1 LDVFGLHQILEKP
14 TRVTK
19 SSKTLIDHLITNF
32 PQRIADTG
40 IIPCSIVSDH
50 DGIYASINVRVPR
63 FEARHKYIRDIK
75 SLNESLFIE
84 DFSTLPLSVIAYS
97 DDPDEQLESLT
108 SLFVECL
115 ERHAPLR
122 RVRVTRPPA
131 PWMKSPN
138 IQTLQKER
146 DNLRYKAHKSD
157 ADNGV
162 WAAFR
167 LVRNNLKSAIRSA
180 RKAFIEKA
188 LSSNKSRDV
197 WRVIHRILKPNP
209 KSLRVDPDELNT
221 HFATTAERTLEASA
235 VSLSDLTSLTDNL
248 PEQSSNGDQF
258 NLKPVTQEDV
268 FKCIRSLRSD
278 CSTGVDNIP
287 ARFVKLV
294 AQHLACPLTSII
306 NKCIS
311 NAYFPKLWKIARFS
325 PIPKVENPTS
335 NDQLRPISILPVLSK
350 VFEKLVAGQMSEFAE
365 RAALLPDRISGFRKG
380 HSTTSVLLGIRDD
393 IRHAMKKG
401 EITLMVLA
409 DFSKAFDTICF
420 KSTIEKFL
428 SWASQR
434 PS

>member
-1 LDVFGLHQILEKP
+1 
-14 TRVTK
+14 
-19 SSKTLIDHLITNF
+19 
-32 PQRIADTG
+32 
-40 IIPCSIVSDH
+40 
-50 DGIYASINVRVPR
+50 
-63 FEARHKYIRDIK
+63 
-75 SLNESLFIE
+75 
-84 DFSTLPLSVIAYS
+84 
-97 DDPDEQLESLT
+97 
-108 SLFVECL
+108 
-115 ERHAPLR
+115 
-122 RVRVTRPPA
+122 
-131 PWMKSPN
+131 MKSPN

-188 LSSNKSRDV
+188 LSSNKSRDI

-209 KSLRVDPDELNT
+209 KPLRIDPDELNT
-221 HFATTAERTLEASA
+221 HFPTTAERTLEASA

-268 FKCIRSLRSD
+268 FKCIRALRSD

-294 AQHLACPLTSII
+294 AEHLACPLTSII

-311 NAYFPKLWKIARFS
+311 NAYFPKLWKIARVS

-335 NDQLRPISILPVLSK
+335 NDQLRPIYTSSFI
-350 VFEKLVAGQMSEFAE
+350 
-365 RAALLPDRISGFRKG
+365 KG
-380 HSTTSVLLGIRDD
+380 V
-393 IRHAMKKG
+393 
-401 EITLMVLA
+401 
-409 DFSKAFDTICF
+409 
-420 KSTIEKFL
+420 
-428 SWASQR
+428 
-434 PS
+434 